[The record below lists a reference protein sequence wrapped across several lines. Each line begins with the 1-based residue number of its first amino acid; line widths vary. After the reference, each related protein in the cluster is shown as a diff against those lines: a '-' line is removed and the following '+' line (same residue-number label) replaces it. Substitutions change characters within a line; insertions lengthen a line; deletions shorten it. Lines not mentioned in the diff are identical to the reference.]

1 MHTRDF
7 SKAPKPSQ
15 AEYAFFGGTRY
26 KGVLALVQLGF
37 VWFRLSRAM
46 RRAPGYM
53 GHYIWYRFPFT
64 FGNFS
69 LWDSWQSMMR
79 FARSKEHRRA
89 MAFVAR
95 PRIGKAA
102 FVRFLR
108 FAPDGHTL
116 GTWRVEPDA
125 ADWRDFKLP
134 FSSGEILDMKGWTA
148 PSPTQTGNEQEGSK

>member
-1 MHTRDF
+1 MQTRDF
-7 SKAPKPSQ
+7 SKAPKPAQ

-26 KGVLALVQLGF
+26 KSVLALIRLGF
-37 VWFRLSRAM
+37 VWLRLSRAM

-69 LWDSWQSMMR
+69 LWATWQDMMR
-79 FARSKEHRRA
+79 FARSRDHRRV
-89 MAFVAR
+89 MAWVAK
-95 PRIGKAA
+95 PGVGKAA

-125 ADWRDFKLP
+125 EDWRNFQLP
-134 FSSGEILDMKGWTA
+134 FSSGAVPDMKQWTA
-148 PSPTQTGNEQEGSK
+148 PGAHGSDEAEEEPR

>member
-7 SKAPKPSQ
+7 SRAPKSSQ

-26 KGVLALVQLGF
+26 KGVFALVQLGY
-37 VWFRLSRAM
+37 VWLRLSRAM

-69 LWDSWQSMMR
+69 LWDTWQSMMR

-116 GTWRVEPDA
+116 GTWRGEPDA
-125 ADWRDFKLP
+125 EDWRDFKLP
-134 FSSGEILDMKGWTA
+134 FSSGDVPVMEEWTA
-148 PSPTQTGNEQEGSK
+148 PSPHHIQPDEEDST